1 MGNIVLT
8 SLSFNGTLVF
18 LLFIHCKSKLS
29 KVCSKILLVFDVKAL
44 IESLCHCDTAELMI
58 KSVVCFPI

>member
-1 MGNIVLT
+1 MGIIVLT

-18 LLFIHCKSKLS
+18 LLFIHWKSKLS

-44 IESLCHCDTAELMI
+44 IEPLSL
-58 KSVVCFPI
+58 

>member
-44 IESLCHCDTAELMI
+44 IEPLSL
-58 KSVVCFPI
+58 